1 MELKHQ
7 SELGTA
13 GEQQQASQSKIVVLE
28 TTISEQVE

>member
-13 GEQQQASQSKIVVLE
+13 GEQQQASLTKIDELE
-28 TTISEQVE
+28 TSVSE